1 MRLPQ
6 SKFGQ
11 LQYLEGRADGWETN
25 QAAIGVELTLAQSTV
40 TKTTSARALYDDYQQ
55 KRQDAKDARV
65 EWLSAIGSAVDDG
78 RACIRSIDS
87 FAKNSAN
94 PDAVYALASIAP
106 PKEREPL
113 GVPAVPTDL
122 KIVLDTEGRANLAWG
137 GSRVGG
143 TVFALQRRTTS
154 TGGQTGAWT
163 TLATVPER
171 VFIDQTT
178 PSGVA
183 SVGYRVR
190 AERVGGVSAYSSPIT
205 LPLGLSGNQEAIAGA
220 IAPVEASGKQ
230 AG

>member
-11 LQYLEGRADGWETN
+11 LQYLEGRAEGWETN

-40 TKTTSARALYDDYQQ
+40 TKTTTARALYDEYQQ

-78 RACIRSIDS
+78 RACIRSIDT

-94 PDAVYALASIAP
+94 PDAVYALASVAP
-106 PKEREPL
+106 PKDREPL

-122 KIVLDTEGRANLAWG
+122 VIGLDTEGRATLRWG
-137 GSRVGG
+137 GTREGG
-143 TVFALQRRTTS
+143 TVFTVQRRTTS
-154 TGGQTGAWT
+154 TGGQTTPWT
-163 TLATVPER
+163 TIVTVSER
-171 VFIDQTT
+171 TFIDPST

-190 AERVGGVSAYSSPIT
+190 AERFAGPSAYSLPVT
-205 LPLGLSGNQEAIAGA
+205 LPLGASGNQESIAGA
-220 IAPVEASGKQ
+220 IAPVEASGKE

>member
-11 LQYLEGRADGWETN
+11 LQYLEGRVDGWEEN
-25 QAAIGVELTLAQSTV
+25 QAGIGVSIELAASTK
-40 TKTTSARALYDDYQQ
+40 TKTTDARSAYDDYQQ

-65 EWLSAIGSAVDDG
+65 LWLDAIGAAVGDG

-94 PDAVYALASIAP
+94 PDGVYALASIAP
-106 PKEREPL
+106 PKDREPL

-122 KIVLDTEGRANLAWG
+122 KIFLDTEGRANLAWG
-137 GSRVGG
+137 GTREGG
-143 TVFALQRRTTS
+143 TVFTLQRRTTS
-154 TGGQTGAWT
+154 TTGQTSPWT
-163 TLATVPER
+163 TLVTVSER
-171 VFIDQTT
+171 SFIDVAT

-183 SVGYRVR
+183 SIGYRVR
-190 AERVGGVSAYSSPIT
+190 AERVAGPSAFSLPVT
-205 LPLGLSGNQEAIAGA
+205 LPLGASGNQQQVIGA
-220 IAPVEASGKQ
+220 IAPVETSGKE